1 MGKATD
7 NSVKNDFGK
16 MILGC
21 VLAGGRSTR
30 FGSDKALALLGQTTL
45 LARAVGQL
53 TPWCHKVVVVGRQTA
68 PAPTLPD
75 WPSPGMGPLAGV
87 AAALRHAEKLG
98 FNAVLTIGVDSVG
111 LPGDLPERLGPAPAY
126 LAEQP
131 VIGLWAHRD
140 QGVAGAARAVE
151 AILAGPGRHSMRA
164 LAEALGARAVRIE
177 SHPAN
182 INTPEDLAEWANRP
196 RT

>member
-1 MGKATD
+1 M
-7 NSVKNDFGK
+7 
-16 MILGC
+16 MLGC
-21 VLAGGRSTR
+21 VLAGGQSSR

-111 LPGDLPERLGPAPAY
+111 LPGDLPERLGPAPAD